1 MHNYLSLFR
10 MGIKHKNTHRYKELL
25 RQKQQKKYGPKNG
38 KGHE

>member
-10 MGIKHKNTHRYKELL
+10 MGIKHKNTHKELL